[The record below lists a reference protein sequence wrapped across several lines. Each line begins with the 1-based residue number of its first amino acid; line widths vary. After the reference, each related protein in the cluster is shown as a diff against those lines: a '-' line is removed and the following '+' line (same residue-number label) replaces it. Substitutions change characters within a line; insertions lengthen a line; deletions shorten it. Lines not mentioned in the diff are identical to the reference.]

1 MLHIIYLHG
10 LNSNH
15 NAYKARLLR
24 DYCQQHF
31 PDVQVHCPDLNA
43 PPKQVL
49 ALLCQQIDE
58 LSPHKVALV
67 GSSLGGFF
75 ATLLHQRYA
84 CRTVLLNPSLFPE
97 QSLNRFAQGS
107 LDDYQH
113 DDILYTT
120 QGGWQIRKADLD
132 WFMTHRPQQ
141 IAHAE
146 TLWLILKQGD
156 DVLDY
161 RHSLNYFHQ
170 ASNANPLIL
179 LEPYGDHVMSDFA
192 DKLPEIVYFLTM
204 GKK

>member
-15 NAYKARLLR
+15 NAYKGRLLR
-24 DYCQQHF
+24 DYCQQYLS
-31 PDVQVHCPDLNA
+31 DVQVHCPDLNA

-84 CRTVLLNPSLFPE
+84 CHTVLLNPSLFPE